1 MDSTRYEKQNN
12 IRLGLGFAGNLN
24 YASSIV
30 TLYVILLYHDTFY
43 SMYMYCRVIKESIIT
58 MYPQAKI

>member
-1 MDSTRYEKQNN
+1 MASTSYEKQNN

-24 YASSIV
+24 YASLIV

-43 SMYMYCRVIKESIIT
+43 RMHMYCRVIK
-58 MYPQAKI
+58 